1 MEQKQT
7 EELLTVEQVAD
18 LLQVARS
25 WIYNKRHNHTL
36 PFPTIKVG
44 GFLRFR
50 KEDIESYLWRQRS
63 VN

>member
-7 EELLTVEQVAD
+7 EELLTVRQLAS
-18 LLQVARS
+18 LLQVRPS

-36 PFPTIKVG
+36 PFPTITVG